1 MKLKINTPVGPYY
14 YKFVPI
20 YNGLKPIDKVIAREN
35 LLLFKKIMDEQKLSF
50 LLAYGSLLGAVRE
63 KDFISHDEDID
74 LMMAKED
81 MPKFLSILFVL
92 RDAGFEVVRYERRG
106 FLSIMRK
113 GEYIDFYFFHEYE
126 ADNRL
131 IKCCMDVCPKSF
143 LTEKTTIPFQGAEF
157 EVSKDF
163 EKYLEFNY
171 GKNWMQPV
179 TKFNFG
185 LSAIARLKS
194 KMTQYVKA
202 LRPYRLTEKLHARKE
217 PGYTKKCLDK
227 VYNFL

>member
-1 MKLKINTPVGPYY
+1 MKLKIKTPIGPYY

-20 YNGLKPIDKVIAREN
+20 YNGLKPINKVVAKEN
-35 LLLFKKIMDEQKLSF
+35 LLLFKKIMEEHNLRF

-81 MPKFLSILFVL
+81 MPQFLSILFSL
-92 RDAGFEVVRYERRG
+92 RNEGFEVVRYERRG

-113 GEYIDFYFFHEYE
+113 KEYIDIYFFHEYE

-131 IKCCMDVCPKSF
+131 IKCCMDICPKVF
-143 LTEKTTIPFQGAEF
+143 LTEKDAIPFQGAYF
-157 EVSKDF
+157 EVPKDIK
-163 EKYLEFNY
+163 KYLEFNY

-179 TKFNFG
+179 PIFDFK
-185 LSAIARLKS
+185 LSCIARLKS
-194 KMTQYVKA
+194 KIIQYVKV
-202 LRPYRLTEKLHARKE
+202 LIPYRITEKIQEKKE
-217 PGYTKKCLDK
+217 QTYVSNCLAK
-227 VYNFL
+227 VYKYL